1 MATVADIVVMIVDDN
16 RQMRVLTRSLL
27 RAAGVNKV
35 IDAET
40 AEEAIDAMRRTTVD
54 IVLLDWK
61 MAPMNGL
68 DFTLQVRRAPDSPNP
83 YVPILMMTAHTEQS
97 RVAAAR
103 DAGVT
108 GFLRKPVSARALF
121 DRMQNALLDRRMFVK
136 TDDFFGP
143 DRRHEHVQGY
153 PGPFRRESD
162 ANPQAVA
169 EPLGETVDLDDIRD
183 CA

>member
-16 RQMRVLTRSLL
+16 RQMRMLTRSLL

-40 AEEAIDAMRRTTVD
+40 AEEAIDVMRRATVD

-68 DFTLQVRRAPDSPNP
+68 DFTLKVRRAPDSPNP

-121 DRMQNALLDRRMFVK
+121 DRMQNALLDRRLFVK
-136 TDDFFGP
+136 TEDFFGP
-143 DRRHEHVQGY
+143 DRRHEHVHGY

-162 ANPQAVA
+162 ASPRAVEPQ
-169 EPLGETVDLDDIRD
+169 GETLDLDDIRD

>member
-40 AEEAIDAMRRTTVD
+40 AEEAIDAMRRTTID

-61 MAPMNGL
+61 MSPMNGL

-83 YVPILMMTAHTEQS
+83 FVPILMMTAHTEQS

-136 TDDFFGP
+136 TNDFFGP
-143 DRRHEHVQGY
+143 DRRHEHLPGY
-153 PGPFRRESD
+153 PGPFRRDSD
-162 ANPQAVA
+162 HADQGPQLDTLDV
-169 EPLGETVDLDDIRD
+169 DDIRD

>member
-1 MATVADIVVMIVDDN
+1 MTTAADIVVMIVDDN

-35 IDAET
+35 IDAES
-40 AEEAIDAMRRTTVD
+40 AEDALEAMRRFPVD

-68 DFTLQVRRAPDSPNP
+68 DFTLKVRRAPDSPNP

-121 DRMQNALLDRRMFVK
+121 DRLQTALLDQRMFVK
-136 TDDFFGP
+136 TAEFFGP
-143 DRRHEHVQGY
+143 DRRHERLPDY

-162 ANPQAVA
+162 GSEA
-169 EPLGETVDLDDIRD
+169 PLDTLDIDDDVRN